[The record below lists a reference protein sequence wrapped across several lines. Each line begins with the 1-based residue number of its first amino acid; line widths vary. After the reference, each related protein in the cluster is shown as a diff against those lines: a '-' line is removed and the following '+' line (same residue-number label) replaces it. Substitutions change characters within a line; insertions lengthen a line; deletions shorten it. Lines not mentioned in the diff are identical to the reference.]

1 MGAPPGAS
9 TLEPMTTSLAER
21 PTFVEKTKKMIRQ
34 KGPKYVAVSVVNVIV
49 GQGLLIFFHV
59 VLHIGQTLSNIMAV
73 SISAV
78 PAFYMSR
85 AWVWGRK
92 GKSHFKTEVL
102 PFWLF
107 IGVGLIFSTAMVA
120 IGSRIFG
127 VSGSDVADLTTLQ
140 KLLPNLLNMFAFG
153 ILWVL
158 RFFLMEKL
166 FTRRPELIEE
176 IVGEDFIEAME
187 GPEAVAEAE
196 AQEAARRA
204 AAEGR

>member
-1 MGAPPGAS
+1 VEQMSA
-9 TLEPMTTSLAER
+9 TVAER
-21 PTFVEKTKKMIRQ
+21 PSFVQKTKTMIRQ
-34 KGPKYVAVSVVNVIV
+34 KGPRYVGVSVINVIV
-49 GQGLLIFFHV
+49 GQGLLVFFHV
-59 VLHIGQTLSNIMAV
+59 VLHIGQTLSNVLAV

-78 PAFYMSR
+78 PAYYLSR

-107 IGVGLIFSTAMVA
+107 IAVGLVFSTIMVA
-120 IGSRIFG
+120 VGSRIAG
-127 VSGSDVADLTTLQ
+127 VTGEDVANLSAIQ

-166 FTRRPELIEE
+166 FTRRPELAEE
-176 IVGEDFIEAME
+176 LVGEDFIEAKK
-187 GPEAVAEAE
+187 GAEAVRQAEEAE
-196 AQEAARRA
+196 ARRRA
-204 AAEGR
+204 ANGG